1 MILTLQVVNSA
12 LTLLFGVLAALAW
25 RRLGADRWRKP
36 QAGWLLTGT
45 CFVIVGAF
53 GTLHAIG
60 SVLAVRAGSGSLLY
74 RVVID
79 WGPVGN
85 IGRSVGA
92 LAYGITLASLVAAPL
107 HRVHQAA
114 STARWVIAGA
124 TVAGT
129 ACAAA
134 YGPMGTHTHMSAL
147 AVLATGTVLAM
158 LATLLVGVM
167 NDGMDLLLWLAVAV
181 YTLKQT
187 VEVSVMAIL
196 AWWDINPGIGAAL
209 IFMWIN
215 VVAMAVGSALA
226 QVRLRRA
233 IENRHV
239 PALFERLHA
248 LRRPAES

>member
-1 MILTLQVVNSA
+1 MILTLQLVNA
-12 LTLLFGVLAALAW
+12 VLTLLFGILATLAW
-25 RRLGADRWRKP
+25 RRQVVDRWRKP
-36 QAGWLLTGT
+36 QAGWLLTGV

-60 SVLAVRAGSGSLLY
+60 GVLAVRAGSGSLLY
-74 RVVID
+74 RMVID
-79 WGPVGN
+79 WNPGGN

-92 LAYGITLASLVAAPL
+92 LAYGIALASLVAAPL
-107 HRVHQAA
+107 HRVRQAA
-114 STARWVIAGA
+114 STGRWMIGGA

-134 YGPMGTHTHMSAL
+134 YGPMSTYTHMSVL

-158 LATLLVGVM
+158 LVTLLVGVM
-167 NDGMDLLLWLAVAV
+167 NDGMDLLLWLAVAA

-196 AWWDINPGIGAAL
+196 AWWDIQPGLEAAL
-209 IFMWIN
+209 AFMWIN
-215 VVAMAVGSALA
+215 VLAMAAASLLA
-226 QVRLRRA
+226 GLRLRRA

-248 LRRPAES
+248 FRRPAES

>member
-1 MILTLQVVNSA
+1 MILTLQLVNTA
-12 LTLLFGVLAALAW
+12 LTLLFGILAALAW

-53 GTLHAIG
+53 GTLHAIASVVAVRGGSG
-60 SVLAVRAGSGSLLY
+60 SVLY
-74 RVVID
+74 RLVID

-85 IGRSVGA
+85 IGRSVA
-92 LAYGITLASLVAAPL
+92 TLAYSIALASLVAAPL
-107 HRVHQAA
+107 HRVHQTA

-134 YGPMGTHTHMSAL
+134 YGPMSVHTHMSVL
-147 AVLATGTVLAM
+147 AVLATGSVMAM
-158 LATLLVGVM
+158 LVTLLVGVM

-187 VEVSVMAIL
+187 VEVSVITIL
-196 AWWDINPGIGAAL
+196 AWWDITSGIEAAL

-215 VVAMAVGSALA
+215 VVAMTMASALA

-233 IENRHV
+233 IANRHV

-248 LRRPAES
+248 LRHPAES